1 MNRLLEKAGV
11 KLQKWTQ
18 NIQKYLFSIKL
29 SYSCEVNTSLF
40 LSDDSNISSFVLF
53 FLYCFVTLTVT
64 QQQNKPSAIFLRII
78 WSAHLCSTTKIKNL
92 FYFVFPLFNILN
104 FTFMKNQSNVKNL
117 LLDMIWMVSFSVL
130 EN

>member
-18 NIQKYLFSIKL
+18 NTQKYLFSIKL
-29 SYSCEVNTSLF
+29 SYSCELNPSLF

-53 FLYCFVTLTVT
+53 FVYFFVTLTVT

-104 FTFMKNQSNVKNL
+104 FTFMKNQLNVKNL